1 MSRTSIVSIDVRGFR
16 AFGTVPAHFEL
27 DAPLTVAHGG
37 NSQGKTSLAEAVE
50 FLLSGYSSR
59 RELLGGAKA
68 EYNDSLRNAH
78 LPEGD
83 DEVFVEAVVRTADG
97 SLHRVRRIL
106 TGDFGRG
113 AECESRLLVDGNEVS
128 DLSSVGLM
136 LADPPVR
143 APVLLQ
149 HILRHALSTEPKQRV
164 SYFKSL
170 LSLSDLDLLRARV
183 AEARKHLEQESDG
196 PWVQR
201 VATLPTDLS
210 DARSRLQT
218 IARTAS
224 SGAGAVTDAL
234 SAELRDAA
242 EAATGEH
249 YSTLADAKTGLETR
263 ARAKAEALFPIAQ
276 FVAAPFPSVELEV
289 PDTTSYREALASIE
303 EEVARLL
310 PIFAAVLRVHEF
322 AELTA
327 PADCPVCA
335 TPEALTPARIDTMRA
350 ELGHASNLDQTAA
363 TTLASIDRAGE
374 TLTALAEFVRAGMP
388 SAGSLSET
396 ELNALAAKLQD
407 WGVRPT
413 LVRDA
418 YAAATT
424 LTDSTQALV
433 TAGREVREA
442 IAALRLAIERREYPT
457 DTEAAFGGLRTTLDT
472 VRTKRELHAEAA
484 SALETAIAPIIEERA
499 GIADHRQLLTLL
511 DGVAELAGDV
521 IRSSERQR
529 ALTRVKAAEKALQD
543 ASVELLDAR
552 FAEMSDTIK
561 SWWLTIRPDELVDF
575 VGART
580 RAGGTR
586 FVNLIAA
593 LHAEAGTSPVV
604 RDALGVYSDSQLNAL
619 GLSIFLARIELLDS
633 PVVVLDDPIPGSDP
647 DHRLTFVQNTIAKL
661 LDDGVQ
667 VILTTYDS
675 RLADWTMSNHDHRGL
690 IAYELNLVDPRAG
703 TVPTQT
709 SDMFSRL
716 MLDAEDNLNAPTARG
731 RRAACGS
738 YRSAAERLAKQII
751 ATGRTQAGAAC
762 SVADVDAEASMLG
775 QLVPLVR
782 GFALDNGEKG
792 QWNTFATVLNPGN
805 HDDDVPSTA
814 ELRVVRGNL
823 RKIAK
828 THREHWPNG
837 LVS

>member
-16 AFGTVPAHFEL
+16 AFGTVPAHFDL
-27 DAPLTVAHGG
+27 DAPLTVAHGS

-50 FLLSGYSSR
+50 FLLSGRSSR

-78 LPEGD
+78 LSDDD
-83 DEVFVEAVVRTADG
+83 DEVYVKAVVRTADG
-97 SLHRVRRIL
+97 VFHSIRRNL

-113 AECESRLLVDGNEVS
+113 LECESRLLVDGNDVS
-128 DLSSVGLM
+128 DLSSVGLI

-164 SYFKSL
+164 AYFKSL

-183 AEARKHLEQESDG
+183 AEARKQLEQEPDG
-196 PWVQR
+196 LWLQR

-210 DARSRLQT
+210 DAQNRLQA

-224 SGAGAVTDAL
+224 SDERVVTHELSTVLREAAG
-234 SAELRDAA
+234 
-242 EAATGEH
+242 AATGEH
-249 YSTLADAKTGLETR
+249 YSTLADAKAGLETC
-263 ARAKAEALFPIAQ
+263 AKAKAEALFPTDR
-276 FVAAPFPSVELEV
+276 FVAAPIPTVKLEV
-289 PDTTSYREALASIE
+289 PDTTTYRKALASIE
-303 EEVARLL
+303 GGVARLL
-310 PIFAAVLRVHEF
+310 PVFAAVLRVDEF
-322 AELTA
+322 AGLTA
-327 PADCPVCA
+327 PVDCPVCE
-335 TPEALTPARIDTMRA
+335 TPKALTLSRLEALRM
-350 ELGHASNLDQTAA
+350 ELAHASTLDHAA
-363 TTLASIDRAGE
+363 DATLASIDRAGE
-374 TLTALAEFVRAGMP
+374 TLTSLAELVRAGMP
-388 SAGSLSET
+388 AASALSTT
-396 ELNALAAKLQD
+396 ELTALATKLED
-407 WGVRPT
+407 WDLPTT

-418 YAAATT
+418 HSAAVA
-424 LTDSTQALV
+424 LTESTKALV
-433 TAGREVREA
+433 TAGREGREA
-442 IAALRLAIERREYPT
+442 LATLRLAVERREIPPDPET
-457 DTEAAFGGLRTTLDT
+457 AFDNLSTALDA
-472 VRTKRELHAEAA
+472 VRRERELYAEAV
-484 SALETAIAPIIEERA
+484 SKLETGIAPVIEERA
-499 GIADHRQLLTLL
+499 EIADHRQLLTLI
-511 DGVAELAGDV
+511 GGAAGLAGDV
-521 IRSSERQR
+521 VRSSERQR
-529 ALTRVKAAEKALQD
+529 ALTRLKAAEKGLQD
-543 ASVELLDAR
+543 ASVELLEAR

-575 VGART
+575 MGVRT

-586 FVNLIAA
+586 FVNLIAG
-593 LHAEAGTSPVV
+593 LHADEGTSPVV

-619 GLSIFLARIELLDS
+619 GLSIFLARTELLDS
-633 PVVVLDDPIPGSDP
+633 SVVVLDDPIPGSDP
-647 DHRLTFVQNTIAKL
+647 DHRLTFVQHTIAKL
-661 LDDGVQ
+661 LDADVQ

-690 IAYELNLVDPRAG
+690 IAYELNLVDPRSG

-751 ATGRTQAGAAC
+751 ATGRTEAGAPC
-762 SVADVDAEASMLG
+762 SVADVDAEASMLR

-782 GFALDNGEKG
+782 GFALDSGERG
-792 QWNTFATVLNPGN
+792 QWKTFAAVLNPGN

-814 ELRVVRGNL
+814 ELKVVRGNL

-828 THREHWPNG
+828 SHREHWTNG

>member
-1 MSRTSIVSIDVRGFR
+1 MRRTSIVSIDVRGFR

-27 DAPLTVAHGG
+27 DAPLTVAHAG

-50 FLLSGYSSR
+50 FLLSGRSSR

-78 LPEGD
+78 LPDGD

-97 SLHRVRRIL
+97 SLHRVRRNL

-113 AECESRLLVDGNEVS
+113 SECESRLFVDGNEVC
-128 DLSSVGLM
+128 DLSNVGFM

-164 SYFKSL
+164 GYFKSL
-170 LSLSDLDLLRARV
+170 LSLSDLDLLRTRV
-183 AEARKHLEQESDG
+183 AEARKQLEQEPDG
-196 PWVQR
+196 PSLQR
-201 VATLPTDLS
+201 VAALPTELS
-210 DARSRLQT
+210 DARNRLQA
-218 IARTAS
+218 IARTARS
-224 SGAGAVTDAL
+224 DEVAVTEAL
-234 SAELRDAA
+234 SRELCEVAG
-242 EAATGEH
+242 AATGEH

-263 ARAKAEALFPIAQ
+263 ANAKAEALFPTAR
-276 FVAAPFPSVELEV
+276 FVAAPIPSVEVEV
-289 PDTTSYREALASIE
+289 PDTTTYREALASIE
-303 EEVARLL
+303 GEAARLL
-310 PIFAAVLRVHEF
+310 PVFAAVLRVDEF
-322 AELTA
+322 AKLTA
-327 PADCPVCA
+327 PVDCPVCA
-335 TPEALTPARIDTMRA
+335 TPEALTPARVDALRA
-350 ELGHASNLDQTAA
+350 ELTRASNLDQTAA
-363 TTLASIDRAGE
+363 TTLASIGRAGE
-374 TLTALAEFVRAGMP
+374 AVTALVEFVRAGLP
-388 SAGSLSET
+388 TAGSLSET
-396 ELNALAAKLQD
+396 ELTGLAAKLQD
-407 WGVRPT
+407 WNLPPT

-418 YAAATT
+418 HAAAVA
-424 LTDSTQALV
+424 LTDSTKALV
-433 TAGREVREA
+433 AAGHEVREA
-442 IAALRLAIERREYPT
+442 LATLRLAVERRECPPAPEPAF
-457 DTEAAFGGLRTTLDT
+457 DTLRTALEA
-472 VRTKRELHAEAA
+472 VRRKRELHAE
-484 SALETAIAPIIEERA
+484 SVSELETAIAPVIEERA
-499 GIADHRQLLTLL
+499 EIADHRQLLTLL
-511 DGVAELAGDV
+511 DGVAGLAGDV

-529 ALTRVKAAEKALQD
+529 ALTRLKAAEKALQD

-575 VGART
+575 MGVQT

-619 GLSIFLARIELLDS
+619 GLSIFLARTELLDS
-633 PVVVLDDPIPGSDP
+633 SVVVLDDPIPGSDP
-647 DHRLTFVQNTIAKL
+647 DHRLTFVQNTITKL
-661 LDDGVQ
+661 LDADVQ

-690 IAYELNLVDPRAG
+690 IAYELNLVDPRVG

-738 YRSAAERLAKQII
+738 FRSAAERLAKQII
-751 ATGRTQAGAAC
+751 ATGRTEAGTPC

-814 ELRVVRGNL
+814 VLKVVRGNL
-823 RKIAK
+823 RKIVK

>member
-1 MSRTSIVSIDVRGFR
+1 MGRTSIVSIDVRGFR

-27 DAPLTVAHGG
+27 DAPLTVAHAG

-50 FLLSGYSSR
+50 FLLSGRSSR

-78 LPEGD
+78 LPDDD
-83 DEVFVEAVVRTADG
+83 DEVFVEAVLRTADG
-97 SLHRVRRIL
+97 SLHRVRRNL

-113 AECESRLLVDGNEVS
+113 AECESRLLVDGSEVS

-136 LADPPVR
+136 LADPPVC

-164 SYFKSL
+164 AYFKSL

-183 AEARKHLEQESDG
+183 AEARKQLEQEPDG
-196 PWVQR
+196 PWLQR
-201 VATLPTDLS
+201 VATLPTELS
-210 DARSRLQT
+210 DARDRLQA
-218 IARTAS
+218 IVRTAS
-224 SGAGAVTDAL
+224 SDESAVVDAL
-234 SAELRDAA
+234 STELREVAG
-242 EAATGEH
+242 AATGEH
-249 YSTLADAKTGLETR
+249 YSTLANAKTGLETR
-263 ARAKAEALFPIAQ
+263 ANAKAEALLPTAR
-276 FVAAPFPSVELEV
+276 FVAAPIPSVELEV
-289 PDTTSYREALASIE
+289 PDTTAYRDALVSIE
-303 EEVARLL
+303 GEVARLL
-310 PIFAAVLRVHEF
+310 PVFTAVLRVDEF

-327 PADCPVCA
+327 SVDCPVCA
-335 TPEALTPARIDTMRA
+335 TPEALTPARLDTLRA
-350 ELGHASNLDQTAA
+350 ELAHASNLDQTAA
-363 TTLASIDRAGE
+363 TTRASIGRAGE

-388 SAGSLSET
+388 TADSLSET
-396 ELNALAAKLQD
+396 ELIALAAKLQD
-407 WGVRPT
+407 WHLPPI

-418 YAAATT
+418 HATAT
-424 LTDSTQALV
+424 ALTESTQALV

-442 IAALRLAIERREYPT
+442 LATLRLAVERRELPP
-457 DTEAAFGGLRTTLDT
+457 DPEAAFDSLRTALDA
-472 VRTKRELHAEAA
+472 VRRKRELHAEAV
-484 SALETAIAPIIEERA
+484 SKLETAIAPVVEERA
-499 GIADHRQLLTLL
+499 EIADHRQLLTLL
-511 DGVAELAGDV
+511 DGVTGLAGDV

-529 ALTRVKAAEKALQD
+529 ALIRLKAAEKALQD

-575 VGART
+575 MGVRT

-593 LHAEAGTSPVV
+593 LDAEAGTSPVV

-619 GLSIFLARIELLDS
+619 GLSIFLARTELLDS
-633 PVVVLDDPIPGSDP
+633 SVVVLDDPIPGSDP
-647 DHRLTFVQNTIAKL
+647 DHRLTFVQNTITKL
-661 LDDGVQ
+661 LDADVQ
-667 VILTTYDS
+667 VILITYDS

-716 MLDAEDNLNAPTARG
+716 MLDAEDNLNASTARG

-738 YRSAAERLAKQII
+738 FRSAAERLAKQII
-751 ATGRTQAGAAC
+751 ATRRSEAGTPC

-814 ELRVVRGNL
+814 ELKVVRGNL
-823 RKIAK
+823 RKSAK
-828 THREHWPNG
+828 THREHWTHG

>member
-27 DAPLTVAHGG
+27 GAPLTVVHAG

-50 FLLSGYSSR
+50 FLLSGRSSR

-68 EYNDSLRNAH
+68 EYNDSLRNAY
-78 LPEGD
+78 LPDGD

-97 SLHRVRRIL
+97 SLHRVRRNL
-106 TGDFGRG
+106 TKDFGRG
-113 AECESRLLVDGNEVS
+113 SECESRLLVDGNEVS
-128 DLSSVGLM
+128 NLSSVGLL

-164 SYFKSL
+164 AYFKSL

-183 AEARKHLEQESDG
+183 AEARKQLEQEPDG
-196 PWVQR
+196 PWLQK
-201 VATLPTDLS
+201 VATLPSELS
-210 DARSRLQT
+210 EARNRLQA

-224 SGAGAVTDAL
+224 SDEGAVTDAL
-234 SAELRDAA
+234 AIVLREVAGT
-242 EAATGEH
+242 ATGEH
-249 YSTLADAKTGLETR
+249 YSTLAEAKTALETR
-263 ARAKAEALFPIAQ
+263 AKAKAEAIFPTAR
-276 FVAAPFPSVELEV
+276 FVAAPIPSVEFEV
-289 PDTTSYREALASIE
+289 PDTTTYRETLASIE
-303 EEVARLL
+303 SEAARLL
-310 PIFAAVLRVHEF
+310 PVFAAVLRVDEF
-322 AELTA
+322 AKLTA
-327 PADCPVCA
+327 PVDCPVCA
-335 TPEALTPARIDTMRA
+335 TPEALTPARINALRA
-350 ELGHASNLDQTAA
+350 ELARASNLDQAAA
-363 TTLASIDRAGE
+363 TTLASIGRADE
-374 TLTALAEFVRAGMP
+374 TLTALAEFVRAGIP
-388 SAGSLSET
+388 TAGSLSET
-396 ELNALAAKLQD
+396 DLTGLAAKLQD
-407 WGVRPT
+407 WNLPPT

-418 YAAATT
+418 HASAAA
-424 LTDSTQALV
+424 LTDSTKALIV
-433 TAGREVREA
+433 AGREVREA
-442 IAALRLAIERREYPT
+442 LATLRLTVERREFPPDPET
-457 DTEAAFGGLRTTLDT
+457 AFDSLRTALDA
-472 VRTKRELHAEAA
+472 VRRKHKLHAE
-484 SALETAIAPIIEERA
+484 SVSELETAIAPAIEARA
-499 GIADHRQLLTLL
+499 EIADQRQLLTLL
-511 DGVAELAGDV
+511 DGVAGLAGDM

-529 ALTRVKAAEKALQD
+529 ALTRLKAAEKALQD

-552 FAEMSDTIK
+552 YAEMSDTIK

-575 VGART
+575 MGVQT

-619 GLSIFLARIELLDS
+619 GLSIFLARTELLDS
-633 PVVVLDDPIPGSDP
+633 SLVVLDDPIPGSDP
-647 DHRLTFVQNTIAKL
+647 DHRLTFVQNTITKL
-661 LDDGVQ
+661 LDADVQ
-667 VILTTYDS
+667 VVLTTYDS
-675 RLADWTMSNHDHRGL
+675 RLADWTMSNHGHRGL
-690 IAYELNLVDPRAG
+690 IAYELNLVNPRAG

-738 YRSAAERLAKQII
+738 FRSAAERLAKQII
-751 ATGRTQAGAAC
+751 ATGRTEAGTPC
-762 SVADVDAEASMLG
+762 SVADVNAEASMLG

-782 GFALDNGEKG
+782 GFALDNAEKG

-814 ELRVVRGNL
+814 ELKVVRGNL

-837 LVS
+837 LVA

>member
-1 MSRTSIVSIDVRGFR
+1 MQQS
-16 AFGTVPAHFEL
+16 P
-27 DAPLTVAHGG
+27 
-37 NSQGKTSLAEAVE
+37 
-50 FLLSGYSSR
+50 
-59 RELLGGAKA
+59 
-68 EYNDSLRNAH
+68 
-78 LPEGD
+78 
-83 DEVFVEAVVRTADG
+83 
-97 SLHRVRRIL
+97 
-106 TGDFGRG
+106 
-113 AECESRLLVDGNEVS
+113 
-128 DLSSVGLM
+128 
-136 LADPPVR
+136 
-143 APVLLQ
+143 
-149 HILRHALSTEPKQRV
+149 
-164 SYFKSL
+164 
-170 LSLSDLDLLRARV
+170 
-183 AEARKHLEQESDG
+183 
-196 PWVQR
+196 
-201 VATLPTDLS
+201 
-210 DARSRLQT
+210 
-218 IARTAS
+218 
-224 SGAGAVTDAL
+224 
-234 SAELRDAA
+234 
-242 EAATGEH
+242 
-249 YSTLADAKTGLETR
+249 
-263 ARAKAEALFPIAQ
+263 Q

-407 WGVRPT
+407 WGLRPT

-418 YAAATT
+418 YAAATA

-442 IAALRLAIERREYPT
+442 IATLRLAIERREYPT
-457 DTEAAFGGLRTTLDT
+457 DIEAAFGGLRTTLDT

-484 SALETAIAPIIEERA
+484 SALETAIAPVIEERA

-529 ALTRVKAAEKALQD
+529 ALTRAKAAEKALQD

-604 RDALGVYSDSQLNAL
+604 RDALGV
-619 GLSIFLARIELLDS
+619 
-633 PVVVLDDPIPGSDP
+633 
-647 DHRLTFVQNTIAKL
+647 
-661 LDDGVQ
+661 
-667 VILTTYDS
+667 
-675 RLADWTMSNHDHRGL
+675 
-690 IAYELNLVDPRAG
+690 
-703 TVPTQT
+703 
-709 SDMFSRL
+709 
-716 MLDAEDNLNAPTARG
+716 
-731 RRAACGS
+731 
-738 YRSAAERLAKQII
+738 
-751 ATGRTQAGAAC
+751 
-762 SVADVDAEASMLG
+762 
-775 QLVPLVR
+775 
-782 GFALDNGEKG
+782 
-792 QWNTFATVLNPGN
+792 
-805 HDDDVPSTA
+805 
-814 ELRVVRGNL
+814 
-823 RKIAK
+823 
-828 THREHWPNG
+828 
-837 LVS
+837 